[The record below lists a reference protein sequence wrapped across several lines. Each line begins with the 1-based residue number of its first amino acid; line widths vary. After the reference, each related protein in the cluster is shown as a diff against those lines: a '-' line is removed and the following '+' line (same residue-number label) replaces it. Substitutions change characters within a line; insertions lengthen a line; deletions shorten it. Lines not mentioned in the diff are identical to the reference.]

1 MERDVEGG
9 SSCRSE
15 DVNLLRVL
23 LAKTWARVG
32 LDSTPRR
39 GLLCFRTS
47 PIFSLNKWTF
57 TKVCHV
63 LNKAKLVLLRAL
75 NIFRGGS
82 RKCYGYE
89 AGIIQE
95 KNRI

>member
-1 MERDVEGG
+1 MVVALEGEDEYVVTGDINWENQIVERDVKGG
-9 SSCRSE
+9 SSCWSE

-39 GLLCFRTS
+39 GLLCFRRS
-47 PIFSLNKWTF
+47 LIFSLNKWTF

-63 LNKAKLVLLRAL
+63 LKQNLFSYAP
-75 NIFRGGS
+75 
-82 RKCYGYE
+82 
-89 AGIIQE
+89 
-95 KNRI
+95 